1 MRKQTLLLVLL
12 LVSAADPSWLPAQQ
26 RTGRWTVTLGI
37 ARDAFTGASSDT
49 TTIPGAT
56 VEVAPAPRL
65 AVEAGVRRRAGA
77 WELGL
82 MIGYAAGALRA
93 RTEELLLDDRTGD
106 VVRYRA
112 ALLVGRTLTPL
123 GVATLVAIAGPA
135 LDHWEAG
142 GIGSRTTVS
151 GRAGLALRLSLG
163 GLDFENTLT
172 FGIGQSPFRQRTLP
186 PEAKVHSLRTWSF
199 GVGFGVGL

>member
-1 MRKQTLLLVLL
+1 MRRQVLLLL
-12 LVSAADPSWLPAQQ
+12 LVSTAASAGLPAQQ
-26 RTGRWTVTLGI
+26 RMARWNLTLGI
-37 ARDAFTGASSDT
+37 SRDAFTGASSDT
-49 TTIPGAT
+49 TTLPGTT

-65 AVEAGVRRRAGA
+65 ALEAGVRRRSGA
-77 WELGL
+77 WEIGVG
-82 MIGYAAGALRA
+82 IGYAAGALRA

-123 GVATLVAIAGPA
+123 GAATLVAIAGPA

-142 GIGSRTTVS
+142 GIGNRTTVS
-151 GRAGLALRLSLG
+151 GRAGLALRLPLG

-186 PEAKVHSLRTWSF
+186 PEAKVHSLRTWSV
-199 GVGFGVGL
+199 GVGFGLGL